1 MTEQQPT
8 CRLQF
13 ATGSRVVATSRPA
26 DDLAVPAP
34 KAKELIDEG
43 VQANGAAAGG
53 STNLALSMAAVP
65 FTDSVPL
72 SGGQAWV
79 TNSTS
84 CCHRD
89 RERPRRRT
97 WQRPAHVRIARS
109 GSASPR
115 GPDRRS
121 PSSPRQR
128 NGVQAILALG
138 RGLNSVPPLL
148 HQIVLNELD
157 RAPGTE
163 RRLERLRYHQN
174 VPLTVLL
181 AVIGNSYLSVRRVG
195 ADHQQRG
202 ATAEFDQRLRCS
214 AHHGLKVH
222 GIRRVC

>member
-1 MTEQQPT
+1 M
-8 CRLQF
+8 
-13 ATGSRVVATSRPA
+13 
-26 DDLAVPAP
+26 
-34 KAKELIDEG
+34 
-43 VQANGAAAGG
+43 
-53 STNLALSMAAVP
+53 ALSMAAVP

-72 SGGQAWV
+72 SGGQALGHELDQLLP
-79 TNSTS
+79 S
-84 CCHRD
+84 
-89 RERPRRRT
+89 RPRTPTAPYLATTSSRADRT
-97 WQRPAHVRIARS
+97 IRVSISARTRPAVTVIT
-109 GSASPR
+109 
-115 GPDRRS
+115 
-121 PSSPRQR
+121 PSR